1 MREITFRVEQEHGK
15 PLRAR
20 SIHPELQISTASL
33 EELHPE
39 AREAL
44 IQHYGV
50 AHGAYRVRL
59 QRSIRHIAA
68 TSRVIPSPR
77 RQPSCAVDG

>member
-1 MREITFRVEQEHGK
+1 MREITFRVEHEHGM

-20 SIHPELQISTASL
+20 SIQPELQISAASL
-33 EELHPE
+33 EELHHE

-44 IQHYGV
+44 IQHYGA

-59 QRSIRHIAA
+59 QRSIRHTAA
-68 TSRVIPSPR
+68 TSRVTPSPR
-77 RQPSCAVDG
+77 RPPSCAVDG